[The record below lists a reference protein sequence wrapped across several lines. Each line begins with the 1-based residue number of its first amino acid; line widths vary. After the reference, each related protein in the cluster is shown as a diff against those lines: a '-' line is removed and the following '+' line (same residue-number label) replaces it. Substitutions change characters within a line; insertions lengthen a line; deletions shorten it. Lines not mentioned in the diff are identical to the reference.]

1 MFFDTMGCTGEPSK
15 EQGDTSVSD
24 VTSHRGPLP
33 GNRRVV
39 RRVRRPLHL
48 RRTLGVPALFS
59 TGYGNV
65 GSSIYYALGV
75 TAAYAL
81 GAAPLALTL
90 AGVFFVL
97 TVLTY
102 TEATVAVPEA
112 GGASNFARQGFNEM
126 VAFITGWGTLLS
138 YTVTISISAFS
149 AAGYLS
155 IFFPVLEH
163 SGADVVFAVVVILL
177 LMTLNIVGVNEAALF
192 SILFAIIDLCTE
204 VLLVLLG
211 GFFLVSFPTLIHQIH
226 WGTAP
231 TIPNFF
237 HGVAIAMVA
246 YTGIETISNMSEEAE
261 EPSRTVPGAYGVLI
275 FAVLVLF
282 AGISVVGLS
291 AMPVHTCTTAEVA
304 KQYCAHGEYTTQL
317 ANKYLNDPV
326 AGIAQ
331 AMPHPLK
338 DILLPLVAVLASSIL
353 LIGANAG
360 VLGASR
366 LSFSMGSY
374 QQVPELLHKV
384 NKRTKTPVIS
394 IVFFSVV
401 AILIVL
407 TGELTHLSA
416 VYIFGATLGFTMAHL
431 SLIAMRWRETPEK
444 QSGFRLRLN
453 IPIRGKSIPITAVVG
468 GIGTFT
474 VWILVALT
482 DPFGRYVGFGWM
494 IGGIILY
501 VVYRRRKGLSLTESA
516 ERRFEMR

>member
-1 MFFDTMGCTGEPSK
+1 M
-15 EQGDTSVSD
+15 SD
-24 VTSHRGPLP
+24 VNLRHGHLP
-33 GNRRVV
+33 GNKRVV
-39 RRVRRPLHL
+39 RRIRRPLHL
-48 RRTLGVPALFS
+48 RRTLGIPALFS

-75 TAAYAL
+75 TAAFAL

-138 YTVTISISAFS
+138 YTVTISISTFS

-155 IFFPVLEH
+155 IFFPILAH
-163 SGADVVFAVVVILL
+163 NTADVVFAVAMTLL

-192 SILFAIIDLCTE
+192 SIIFAVVDLCTE
-204 VLLVLLG
+204 IVLVILG
-211 GFFLVSFPTLIHQIH
+211 FVFLINFPLLIHQIH

-231 TIPNFF
+231 SLTNFF
-237 HGVAIAMVA
+237 HGAAIAMVA

-261 EPSRTVPGAYGVLI
+261 EPSRTVPGAYAVLI
-275 FAVLVLF
+275 FAVLILF
-282 AGISVVGLS
+282 AGISLVALS
-291 AMPVHTCTTAEVA
+291 AMPVHQCTLADVH
-304 KQYCAHGEYTTQL
+304 QHYCTHGEYTTEL

-326 AGIAQ
+326 AGIAR
-331 AMPHPLK
+331 ALPHPYK
-338 DILLPLVAVLASSIL
+338 DVLLPMVAILAASIL

-374 QQVPELLHKV
+374 QQVPEILHRV
-384 NKRTKTPVIS
+384 NKRTKTPVNA

-416 VYIFGATLGFTMAHL
+416 VYIFGSTLGFTMAHF
-431 SLIAMRWRETPEK
+431 SLIAMRWREAPDHK
-444 QSGFRLRLN
+444 SGFRLGLN
-453 IPIRGKSIPITAVVG
+453 IPFRGKAIPSTAIIG
-468 GIGTFT
+468 GLGTLA

-482 DPFGRYVGFGWM
+482 DPFGRYVGFSWM
-494 IGGIILY
+494 AGGIILY
-501 VVYRRRKGLSLTESA
+501 VVYRRRKGISLTKSV
-516 ERRFEMR
+516 ERRYEMR

>member
-1 MFFDTMGCTGEPSK
+1 MDDT
-15 EQGDTSVSD
+15 TSQ
-24 VTSHRGPLP
+24 RGALP

-39 RRVRRPLHL
+39 RRIRRPLHL
-48 RRTLGVPALFS
+48 RRTLGIPALFS

-75 TAAYAL
+75 TAAFAL

-112 GGASNFARQGFNEM
+112 GGASNFARQGFNEL
-126 VAFITGWGTLLS
+126 VAFVTGWGTLLS
-138 YTVTISISAFS
+138 YTVTISISSFS

-155 IFFPVLEH
+155 IFFPVLENN
-163 SGADVVFAVVVILL
+163 GADVIFAVVVILL
-177 LMTLNIVGVNEAALF
+177 LMVLNIVGVNEAALF
-192 SILFAIIDLCTE
+192 SIVFAIIDLCTE
-204 VLLVLLG
+204 VLLVVLG
-211 GFFLVSFPTLIHQIH
+211 AFFLVSFPTLIHQIH

-231 TIPNFF
+231 STSNFF
-237 HGVAIAMVA
+237 RGVAIAMVA
-246 YTGIETISNMSEEAE
+246 YTGIETISNMSEEAA
-261 EPSRTVPGAYGVLI
+261 EPSRTVPRAYGVLI

-282 AGISVVGLS
+282 AGISVVALS
-291 AMPVHTCTTAEVA
+291 AMPVHLCTTAEVA
-304 KQYCAHGEYTTQL
+304 RNYCAHGEYTTEL

-331 AMPHPLK
+331 AMPHPFK

-374 QQVPELLHKV
+374 QQVPEVLHRV
-384 NKRTKTPVIS
+384 NKKTKTPVNS
-394 IVFFSVV
+394 IVFFCAM

-416 VYIFGATLGFTMAHL
+416 VYIFGSTLGFTMAHV
-431 SLIAMRWRETPEK
+431 SLIAMRWHETPEK
-444 QSGFRLRLN
+444 KSGFRLWLN
-453 IPIRGKSIPITAVVG
+453 IPFRGKAIPITAIIG
-468 GIGTFT
+468 GLGTFA
-474 VWILVALT
+474 VWILVALS

-501 VVYRRRKGLSLTESA
+501 VVYRRRKGLSLTESG